1 MYGPPTHPAFLLY
14 HRLLMNPDSADYWT
28 RVHTHIDALLDRP
41 IEEHEVYLEEHCPN
55 AEMRRD
61 VKSWLAYIY
70 TPTDVLDESVA
81 TYARTLLN
89 DTPPPERP
97 PLWDAGTADADE
109 LPSSEPPADTQS
121 ADTSPSSPPLQ
132 RWLWIGFVVA
142 GMVVVGALALW
153 WNN

>member
-1 MYGPPTHPAFLLY
+1 M
-14 HRLLMNPDSADYWT
+14 DSDSTDYWN

-41 IEEHEVYLEEHCPN
+41 IEEHEVYLDEHCPN
-55 AEMRRD
+55 AKMRRD

-97 PLWDAGTADADE
+97 PLWNAGGAATDD
-109 LPSSEPPADTQS
+109 LPSSES
-121 ADTSPSSPPLQ
+121 SSGVPSSSAPSQ
-132 RWLWIGFVVA
+132 RWLWISCAVA
-142 GMVVVGALALW
+142 GMIVVGALVLW
-153 WNN
+153 WHTDA